1 MSWVLMKE
9 EEEGGGGLN
18 LANADV
24 LFREGLLKCWQL
36 LTWGRGVSKI
46 TKKVLTYFM
55 DGPYLNRGQIM
66 PSKLLFASPSQNFRP
81 SYGLGSQCIFLP
93 SDYNL
98 LLLFY
103 VSYEKQ
109 DTFPCALRSFRL
121 WSFGLSCKKIDNFFL
136 LFIFNRSK
144 SAYFNRCK

>member
-1 MSWVLMKE
+1 MQSRIRLLGLERLGGVEIYAPGLSE
-9 EEEGGGGLN
+9 PEGHGATLHI
-18 LANADV
+18 LAD
-24 LFREGLLKCWQL
+24 QL
-36 LTWGRGVSKI
+36 TLSQQ
-46 TKKVLTYFM
+46 
-55 DGPYLNRGQIM
+55 GQIM
-66 PSKLLFASPSQNFRP
+66 PATLLLASPSQNFRP

-121 WSFGLSCKKIDNFFL
+121 WSFGLSCKKIDTFFL
-136 LFIFNRSK
+136 LFIFNCSK
-144 SAYFNRCK
+144 SAYFN